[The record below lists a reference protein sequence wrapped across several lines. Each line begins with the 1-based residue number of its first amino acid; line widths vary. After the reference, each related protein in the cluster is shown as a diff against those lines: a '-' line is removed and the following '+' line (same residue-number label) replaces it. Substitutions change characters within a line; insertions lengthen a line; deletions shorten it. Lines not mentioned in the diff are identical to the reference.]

1 MGETYKSRYQP
12 ENPKKYIGNP
22 NNIICRSSWERRF
35 CSWCDK
41 NENILEW
48 GSEELYIPYYD
59 PVKQRV
65 RKYYP
70 DFFIKVKE
78 SNGNIKKYIIEI
90 KPKKQTQP
98 PKVPKRKTKSYL
110 NEVYTYATNE
120 AKWKAA
126 IEFCKDHMIEFKIIT
141 EDHLGIK

>member
-1 MGETYKSRYQP
+1 MGETYKSRYLP

-35 CSWCDK
+35 CNWCDK

-59 PVKQRV
+59 PVKRKV

-70 DFFIKVKE
+70 DFFVKVKE
-78 SNGNIKKYIIEI
+78 STGSIKKYIIGI
-90 KPKKQTQP
+90 PIHCDGICP
-98 PKVPKRKTKSYL
+98 VLSDKTEYHPLS
-110 NEVYTYATNE
+110 
-120 AKWKAA
+120 
-126 IEFCKDHMIEFKIIT
+126 
-141 EDHLGIK
+141 GR

>member
-1 MGETYKSRYQP
+1 MGETYKSRYLP

-35 CSWCDK
+35 CNWCDK

-59 PVKQRV
+59 PVKRKV

-70 DFFIKVKE
+70 DFFIKVQE
-78 SNGNIKKYIIEI
+78 STGNIKKYIIEI
-90 KPKKQTQP
+90 KPKRQTQP
-98 PKVPKRKTKSYL
+98 PQTPKRKTKSYL

>member
-1 MGETYKSRYQP
+1 MGETYKSRYLP
-12 ENPKKYIGNP
+12 ENPRKYIGNA

-35 CSWCDK
+35 CNWCDK

-78 SNGNIKKYIIEI
+78 SNGSIKKYIIEI
-90 KPKKQTQP
+90 KPKRQTQP
-98 PKVPKRKTKSYL
+98 PKNPKRKTKSYL

-126 IEFCKDHMIEFKIIT
+126 VEFCKDHMIEFKIIT